1 MMIENKNTLIL
12 EGEYADIIIEL
23 LREPFLINSIT
34 KLIFIAFCVK
44 NEKRIKAYSN
54 KKKDFVNFFFDNI
67 KFKFI
72 SQKNEIRTILEIIYK
87 LKASNWIAV
96 DEDNIKVL
104 KDLSIFNETYNKFLI
119 AIKQYKFNAII
130 EINKLDAKAF
140 IEEVIQHV

>member
-1 MMIENKNTLIL
+1 MIANKNTLIL